1 MNSIKILHNH
11 TFDKHTA
18 CAKAEEMLEDLATN
32 YGLEINSDGEGFISF
47 SGSGISGQVKIKHN
61 IIELSA
67 TLSFLMIAMKPVIV
81 TEIKKKL
88 DKKFT

>member
-11 TFDKHTA
+11 TFDKQTA
-18 CAKAEEMLEDLATN
+18 CDKAEEMLEDLANN
-32 YGLEINSDGEGFISF
+32 YGLEIDSDGNGFISF
-47 SGSGISGQVKIKHN
+47 SGSGIKGQVEINHN

-88 DKKFT
+88 DRKFT